1 MVRVYFEIDMAKF
14 KLIVHV
20 VMLVYSQ
27 NEEFLNGRRNKL
39 LKFIMDSVLVRMG
52 GLLSRRSCKLRY
64 KLTPVCK

>member
-39 LKFIMDSVLVRMG
+39 LKFIMDSVLVR
-52 GLLSRRSCKLRY
+52 RV
-64 KLTPVCK
+64 VCYREDPANLDTN